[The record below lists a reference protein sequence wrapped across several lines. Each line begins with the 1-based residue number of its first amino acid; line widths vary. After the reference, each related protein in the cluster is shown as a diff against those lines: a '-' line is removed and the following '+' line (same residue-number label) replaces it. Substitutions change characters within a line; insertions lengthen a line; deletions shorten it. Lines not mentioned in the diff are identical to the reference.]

1 MAFQEQAHHN
11 KQDLHVPVQRARKRK
26 LSILEENEHVSFT
39 VGTVTEPPLKN
50 ISHQLNYDNTSVQH
64 LQFIWLYL
72 HKWNHFDQDVPN
84 LIGWRLFGRNAVV
97 QEVQKTVEM
106 YPPLITSK
114 VTEFI
119 TISNY
124 IT

>member
-39 VGTVTEPPLKN
+39 VGTVAEPPLKN
-50 ISHQLNYDNTSVQH
+50 ISRQLNYDNTSVQH

-72 HKWNHFDQDVPN
+72 HIYMHQSNVTLEVFWGLVSSLVIVLKL
-84 LIGWRLFGRNAVV
+84 LIFEQASLFW
-97 QEVQKTVEM
+97 
-106 YPPLITSK
+106 
-114 VTEFI
+114 
-119 TISNY
+119 
-124 IT
+124 